1 MAERPKRRKHKD
13 NPYTL
18 IYIEEKNIYMVSF
31 KDVSGQ
37 LQEIEISEEVFN
49 TFDNF

>member
-18 IYIEEKNIYMVSF
+18 NQIEEKNIYIITFIITKTDFKNNTYSF
-31 KDVSGQ
+31 
-37 LQEIEISEEVFN
+37 L
-49 TFDNF
+49 NFVLNF